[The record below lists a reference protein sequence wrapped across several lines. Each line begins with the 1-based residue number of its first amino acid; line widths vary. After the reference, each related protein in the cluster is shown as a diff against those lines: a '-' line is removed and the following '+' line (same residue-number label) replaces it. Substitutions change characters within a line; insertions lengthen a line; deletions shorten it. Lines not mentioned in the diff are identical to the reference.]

1 MKDLPELKHPW
12 LVAAWPGMG
21 NVGLNALV
29 YLLSRLEMRIFR
41 EIDVGDLFGAEE
53 VEVQGGLIR
62 RGRRPRHRFFL
73 WEDPERRHDQLV
85 LLGEAQP
92 QWGQSEFCRKV
103 LAQARE
109 LRVERVITFAA
120 MATAMHPQH
129 RSRVYAAAT
138 TAIDLEELRRL
149 ELEIVEEGQIGG
161 LNGVLLGE
169 AAEAGLRGVCLMGE
183 MPHILMR
190 LAFPKA
196 SQAVLE
202 AFTAMARIELD
213 FAMLAEQVD
222 EMDQQLGEALATAER
237 SSNGGEI
244 SHSVEEY
251 SRPPRPEERLTEE
264 QRLRIEE
271 LFELARRDRGRS
283 FELKQALDQWLVF
296 DLYEDRFLDL
306 FKRGEPGEAGEGLR
320 R

>member
-1 MKDLPELKHPW
+1 MPDLPELKHPW

-29 YLLSRLEMRIFR
+29 YLLSRLEMRMFR
-41 EIDVGDLFGAEE
+41 EIDVGDQFGAEE

-62 RGRRPRHRFFL
+62 PGRRPRHRFYL
-73 WEDPERRHDQLV
+73 WEDPQRRHDQLV

-109 LRVERVITFAA
+109 LRVERVFTFAA

-138 TAIDLEELRRL
+138 TPEDLAELRRL

-161 LNGVLLGE
+161 LNGVLLGA
-169 AAEAGLRGVCLMGE
+169 AAEVGLRGVCLMGE

-213 FAMLAEQVD
+213 FAMLAEQVA
-222 EMDQQLGEALATAER
+222 EMDQQLGTALAAAER
-237 SSNGGEI
+237 SNNGGEI
-244 SHSVEEY
+244 AHSVEEFSPP
-251 SRPPRPEERLTEE
+251 SRAHDRLSDA
-264 QRLRIEE
+264 QREKIEE
-271 LFELARRDRGRS
+271 LFAGALRDRGRS
-283 FELKQALDQWLVF
+283 FELKQTLDQLRVF

-306 FKRGEPGEAGEGLR
+306 FKPSESGEGGAA
-320 R
+320 